1 MPLCG
6 YFSYWH
12 IASVWG
18 SITGMN
24 TEKTEVAPVTNPTP
38 APQPAPAAPAAPVAQ
53 ASAPEPTFVQSIEAK
68 LPPQIASVT
77 HMSVYGNTIV
87 HVLTAVV
94 VGVVLYFAL
103 PRLWKKFVAAL
114 QEAAAKTAMTVD
126 DEMAASLLKINPRLF
141 TLLAIAGGLRF
152 MVFPD
157 GWYATLVGFVFAIV
171 FAQIGVLI
179 QPLIDPLLAQFGV
192 LGKPD
197 MKAIRTRLAVFLKT
211 ALWGV
216 IGMLSLS
223 SMGFSITPLLGS
235 LGVLGVG
242 GALAFQQ
249 MIPGAIKALSF
260 HFSKPFSVGD
270 MIAAGTHQGV
280 VDEIDITTTRLKTA
294 DGSLVEVKNEELLSA
309 IVIPPGG
316 PHVIAETLRLSVQV
330 SNTEEQFKLLESLC
344 STALK
349 DIKDV
354 TFTAVR
360 FSDFAGAGVKTDIN
374 YSVLAERKVDA
385 RHEVVTALLSALKQ
399 ANIVFTGV

>member
-1 MPLCG
+1 
-6 YFSYWH
+6 
-12 IASVWG
+12 
-18 SITGMN
+18 
-24 TEKTEVAPVTNPTP
+24 
-38 APQPAPAAPAAPVAQ
+38 
-53 ASAPEPTFVQSIEAK
+53 
-68 LPPQIASVT
+68 
-77 HMSVYGNTIV
+77 
-87 HVLTAVV
+87 
-94 VGVVLYFAL
+94 
-103 PRLWKKFVAAL
+103 
-114 QEAAAKTAMTVD
+114 
-126 DEMAASLLKINPRLF
+126 
-141 TLLAIAGGLRF
+141 
-152 MVFPD
+152 
-157 GWYATLVGFVFAIV
+157 
-171 FAQIGVLI
+171 
-179 QPLIDPLLAQFGV
+179 
-192 LGKPD
+192 
-197 MKAIRTRLAVFLKT
+197 
-211 ALWGV
+211 
-216 IGMLSLS
+216 
-223 SMGFSITPLLGS
+223 
-235 LGVLGVG
+235 
-242 GALAFQQ
+242 

-280 VDEIDITTTRLKTA
+280 VDEIDITTTRLNTA

-316 PHVIAETLRLSVQV
+316 PHVIAETVRLSVQV